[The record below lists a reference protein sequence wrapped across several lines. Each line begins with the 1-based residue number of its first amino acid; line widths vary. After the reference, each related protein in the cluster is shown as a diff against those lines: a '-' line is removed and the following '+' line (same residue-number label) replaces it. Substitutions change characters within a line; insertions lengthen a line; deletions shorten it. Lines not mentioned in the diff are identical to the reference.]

1 MTNLLFVDDV
11 MDRNSVVKTFISK
24 YLLRG
29 PRVAT
34 SADIISILFIK
45 TILKDSKKVKRI
57 ENYVPK
63 TKNLLISTE
72 KMPMSAEIMGCVTL
86 FIYFLD
92 LLCQFHHFWTFGH
105 FWTDFRERGF

>member
-34 SADIISILFIK
+34 SADIISILIIK

-57 ENYVPK
+57 GNYVPK
-63 TKNLLISTE
+63 TKNLLI
-72 KMPMSAEIMGCVTL
+72 SAEIMGCVTL